1 MCHVTLLGE
10 GPEGASYKAYRV
22 GVGDLEGG
30 VECLVPYQ
38 ALGVEMFSIPRN
50 TVIGNHV
57 DCVDDGVFGN
67 CIYRRGGFCNGVFL
81 NGRGDSRIDL
91 RRIFCERQNA
101 RCNYRQPKPH
111 TRNIEILLVS
121 AILFKCEK
129 MNLMSVRK
137 NIYLDGE
144 II

>member
-1 MCHVTLLGE
+1 MLT
-10 GPEGASYKAYRV
+10 
-22 GVGDLEGG
+22 
-30 VECLVPYQ
+30 VP
-38 ALGVEMFSIPRN
+38 
-50 TVIGNHV
+50 GNAIV
-57 DCVDDGVFGN
+57 RDNIDRIDDGVFGS
-67 CIYRRGGFCNGVFL
+67 CIYRRGGFCNGVFS
-81 NGRGDSRIDL
+81 NGRGNSGIDL
-91 RRIFCERQNA
+91 RRAFRKGKNTRSNCQ
-101 RCNYRQPKPH
+101 QPKPH